1 MTGRGI
7 YFILGLKNRANA
19 YIKSLRKSM
28 LLDINV
34 MIIKWKKRIQIYIKI
49 NFKNVWPTLVVL
61 SPGTDQ
67 NHLESF
73 YVTQNVCVQSPW
85 VSDLIVLWWNL
96 SMGIL
101 KITKMIL
108 ICSCSWEPQVQI
120 LLNKYLGRFLTRAIG
135 CLSTNKPLPR
145 AYTVQPLW

>member
-61 SPGTDQ
+61 SPGTD
-67 NHLESF
+67 
-73 YVTQNVCVQSPW
+73 
-85 VSDLIVLWWNL
+85 
-96 SMGIL
+96 
-101 KITKMIL
+101 
-108 ICSCSWEPQVQI
+108 
-120 LLNKYLGRFLTRAIG
+120 
-135 CLSTNKPLPR
+135 
-145 AYTVQPLW
+145 